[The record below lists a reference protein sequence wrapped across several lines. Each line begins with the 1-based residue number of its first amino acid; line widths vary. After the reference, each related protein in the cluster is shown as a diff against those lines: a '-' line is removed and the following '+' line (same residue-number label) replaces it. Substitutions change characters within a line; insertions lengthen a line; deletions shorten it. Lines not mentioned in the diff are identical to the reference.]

1 MNVNILSQLNV
12 RLVNG
17 LGGDPAVL
25 VQPSQSSDHILFDAG
40 SLDALSNRELLRIRV
55 VAISH
60 THLDHFIGFDRLL
73 RVNVPHFR
81 TLEIVGPD
89 GIVAHLKSKLGAY
102 TWNLLSPGQ
111 LNFVVHEVDKSC
123 GVTAFRITNDNGFEP
138 IKLDLYKNV
147 DKSISTN
154 YAQINLTSLAS
165 VTLRATVVDHGTDVL
180 AYFISTSPSFV
191 VSKEALNKMNLTPG
205 PWISELQK
213 KLSSG
218 VREGVIDVSGKEM
231 LIKDL
236 VSEIFTVREGERVAY
251 VTDMIFSSKNVTR
264 LVELVDAGVDLL
276 ICESNF
282 LSCDRDRAQKKFH
295 LTTHQAALLAIV
307 LRAKHLQVFHLSNI
321 YSDRLAS
328 VEKEALESFQEL
340 RCLAPEAFQV
350 KLSKE
355 FIQPQ

>member
-40 SLDALSNRELLRIRV
+40 SLETLSNRELLRIRV

-81 TLEIVGPD
+81 TLEIVGPA

-111 LNFVVHEVDKSC
+111 LNFIVHEVNESFA
-123 GVTAFRITNDNGFEP
+123 VTAFRITNDNGFEP
-138 IKLDLYKNV
+138 IKLDIYDNV
-147 DKSISTN
+147 DKSIATN
-154 YAQINLTSLAS
+154 YAQINLATLTA

-180 AYFISTSPSFV
+180 AYFISTLPSFV
-191 VSKEALNKMNLTPG
+191 VSKEALSEMNLTPG

-213 KLSSG
+213 KIASG
-218 VREGVIDVSGKEM
+218 IREGVIEVSGKEM
-231 LIKDL
+231 PIKDL
-236 VSEIFTVREGERVAY
+236 VADILTVREGERVAY
-251 VTDMIFSSKNVTR
+251 VTDMIFSSRNVTR
-264 LVELVDAGVDLL
+264 LVELVGAGVDLL

-282 LSCDRDRAQKKFH
+282 LDCDRTKAQKKFH
-295 LTTHQAALLAIV
+295 LTTHQAALLAMV
-307 LRAKHLQVFHLSNI
+307 LRAKRLQVFHLSNI
-321 YSDRLAS
+321 YSDRLES
-328 VEKEALESFQEL
+328 VEKEALDSFQEL
-340 RCLAPEAFQV
+340 RCLAPDAVQV
-350 KLSKE
+350 RLSKE
-355 FIQPQ
+355 FVQPQ